1 MTPMEMMERGAIV
14 YASHSGGK
22 DSQAM
27 MTVLRR
33 VVPKDQ
39 LVVVHADL
47 GRVEWEG
54 TKQHIEDTCGL
65 PVNVVRSHKDF
76 FDMVRARHQKRP
88 DVPPWPSPRY
98 RQCTADLKR
107 SPIYRFIRADM
118 KSRGAK
124 LAINAMGLR
133 AEESTARSRRPVV
146 CENRELSR
154 AGRCVM
160 DWLPI
165 FRMTTD
171 QVFSAIREAGEEP
184 HPAYAL
190 GNERLSCVFCIMG
203 CRGDL
208 LNGAKA
214 RPSLLAEIERVERET
229 GWTFFA
235 AGSLRSRIEGGAWA

>member
-1 MTPMEMMERGAIV
+1 
-14 YASHSGGK
+14 
-22 DSQAM
+22 M

-33 VVPKDQ
+33 VVPKGQ

-54 TKQHIEDTCGL
+54 TKEHIAATCGSR
-65 PVNVVRSHKDF
+65 VHVVRAGKDF
-76 FDMVRARHQKRP
+76 FGMVRARHEKRP

-107 SPIYRFIRADM
+107 SPIYRFIREDM
-118 KSRGAK
+118 KRREAS

-133 AEESTARSRRPVV
+133 AAESAARARRSTFSA
-146 CENRELSR
+146 NAELSK
-154 AGRCVM
+154 AGRTVM

-165 FRMTTD
+165 FRMTTA
-171 QVFSAIREAGEEP
+171 QVFGAIEAAGEEP

-208 LNGAKA
+208 QNGARV
-214 RPSLLAEIERVERET
+214 RPELLEEISRLERET

-235 AGSLRSRIEGGAWA
+235 DGSLSKRIAERRSA

>member
-1 MTPMEMMERGAIV
+1 
-14 YASHSGGK
+14 
-22 DSQAM
+22 M

-33 VVPKDQ
+33 VVPKGQ

-54 TKQHIEDTCGL
+54 TRKHIEETCGSS
-65 PVNVVRSHKDF
+65 VNVVRARKDF
-76 FDMVRARHQKRP
+76 FDMVRARHERRP

-107 SPIYRFIRADM
+107 SPIYRFIRGDM
-118 KSRGAK
+118 KRRGAK
-124 LAINAMGLR
+124 LGINAMGLR
-133 AEESTARSRRPVV
+133 AGESAARSRRPVF
-146 CENRELSR
+146 CENKELSK
-154 AGRCVM
+154 AGRRVM

-165 FRMTTD
+165 FRMTRD
-171 QVFSAIREAGEEP
+171 EVFGAIREAGEEP

-208 LNGAKA
+208 ANGARV
-214 RPSLLAEIERVERET
+214 RPDLLEEITRLEHET

-235 AGSLRSRIEGGAWA
+235 DGSLSQRIDGRRSN